1 MSFLNN
7 MGGAGAAL
15 GGFQP
20 NAVSSGLGH
29 MIGADPSRVSMIADR
44 IGKAAN
50 GIAAGGG
57 ASAGYDGSAAAP
69 QIDNHLQMLDP
80 EVLRSI
86 IARFRP
92 AATTGYAQ

>member
-7 MGGAGAAL
+7 IGGAGAAA

-20 NAVSSGLGH
+20 SAISSGFGH

-50 GIAAGGG
+50 GIATSTGV
-57 ASAGYDGSAAAP
+57 SADYNGSARAP

-80 EVLRSI
+80 NILQSI
-86 IARFRP
+86 IARFQP
-92 AATTGYAQ
+92 TTQGYAR

>member
-7 MGGAGAAL
+7 I

-20 NAVSSGLGH
+20 SALSSGFGY

-80 EVLRSI
+80 NILQSI

-92 AATTGYAQ
+92 TTQGYAR

>member
-7 MGGAGAAL
+7 MGGGAGALA
-15 GGFQP
+15 GFQP
-20 NAVSSGLGH
+20 NSISSGFGH

-57 ASAGYDGSAAAP
+57 AESGYDGSAAAP

-80 EVLRSI
+80 NVLQSI

-92 AATTGYAQ
+92 QAQGYAR